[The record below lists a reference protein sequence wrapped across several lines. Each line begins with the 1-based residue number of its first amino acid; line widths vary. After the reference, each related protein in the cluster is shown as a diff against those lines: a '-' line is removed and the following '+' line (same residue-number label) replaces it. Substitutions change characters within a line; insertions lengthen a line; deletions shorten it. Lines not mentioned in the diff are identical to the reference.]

1 MDLVT
6 ALKYLGA
13 GIAMISALGAGIGI
27 GIGTGN
33 ACRSVAQQ
41 PEAEGKIRTT
51 LILGSVLSEATA
63 IYGFVIAI
71 LLLFVVK

>member
-1 MDLVT
+1 MELIT
-6 ALKYLGA
+6 AYKLLGA

-41 PEAEGKIRTT
+41 PEAQSKITTT

-71 LLLFVVK
+71 LLIFVAK